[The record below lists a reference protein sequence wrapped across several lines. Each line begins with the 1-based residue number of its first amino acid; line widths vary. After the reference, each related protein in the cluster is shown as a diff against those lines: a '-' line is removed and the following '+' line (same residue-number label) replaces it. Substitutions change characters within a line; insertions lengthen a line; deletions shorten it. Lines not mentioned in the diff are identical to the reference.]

1 MLYGERGRE
10 QSGNT
15 EKKEENRVVKIQM
28 KGLRKI

>member
-15 EKKEENRVVKIQM
+15 EKEEENRVVKIHT